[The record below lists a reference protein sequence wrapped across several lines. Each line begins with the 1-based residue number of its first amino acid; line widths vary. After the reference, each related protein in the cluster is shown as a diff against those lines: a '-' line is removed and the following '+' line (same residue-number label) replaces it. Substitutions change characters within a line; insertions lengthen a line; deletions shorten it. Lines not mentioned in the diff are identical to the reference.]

1 MIKSKPLPAIERLRT
16 VFSVDDEGRLY
27 WKAKPHNK
35 ANSIEIGREITT
47 KNIDGYYR
55 VCLDGKIYPVHRIVW
70 AMIKG
75 ADPGEFS
82 IDHVNGVVTDN
93 RPENLRLATP
103 KQNAQNRISSVVS
116 STGQRYVNY
125 VPYINKPRPYRV
137 KVKDC
142 YVGHFETLESAV
154 AARDQKIEELQ
165 LRGGS
170 FDPGICRKQQ
180 APVVSV

>member
-35 ANSIEIGREITT
+35 ANSIRIGLEITT

-55 VCLDGKIYPVHRIVW
+55 VTLGGKTYPVHRIVW
-70 AMIKG
+70 AMING

-82 IDHVNGVVTDN
+82 IDHINGVVNDN

-103 KQNAQNRISSVVS
+103 SQNAQNRIGPVS
-116 STGQRYVNY
+116 SATGEQYIIY
-125 VPYINKPRPYRV
+125 VPYISKPRPYRV
-137 KVKDC
+137 TVRDC
-142 YVGHFETLESAV
+142 YMGHFETLENAV
-154 AARDQKIEELQ
+154 AARDQKVKELR
-165 LRGGS
+165 LRGCS
-170 FDPGICRKQQ
+170 FDPGICRRLPDQ
-180 APVVSV
+180 